1 VSLWPKITGFMHLRN
16 TTRTLRDNMS
26 HSIAL
31 IAIVEEDQVVP
42 LCNEVIATLLDNNM
56 EMLSG
61 LKGKKPSN

>member
-1 VSLWPKITGFMHLRN
+1 
-16 TTRTLRDNMS
+16 MS